1 MILQQALGLGAIA
14 FVVGKTAATLWTPI
28 FPKYVLLLSG
38 DAVLGAVLV
47 LVICAFASI
56 VAIRAALRVD
66 PATAIG
72 G

>member
-1 MILQQALGLGAIA
+1 
-14 FVVGKTAATLWTPI
+14 
-28 FPKYVLLLSG
+28 
-38 DAVLGAVLV
+38 
-47 LVICAFASI
+47 LVICALASI

>member
-1 MILQQALGLGAIA
+1 MGFNWLDPL
-14 FVVGKTAATLWTPI
+14 VGGVDPKTAENARKLRQAISIAIDQEEFISI
-28 FPKYVLLLSG
+28 FQNG
-38 DAVLGAVLV
+38 RG
-47 LVICAFASI
+47 